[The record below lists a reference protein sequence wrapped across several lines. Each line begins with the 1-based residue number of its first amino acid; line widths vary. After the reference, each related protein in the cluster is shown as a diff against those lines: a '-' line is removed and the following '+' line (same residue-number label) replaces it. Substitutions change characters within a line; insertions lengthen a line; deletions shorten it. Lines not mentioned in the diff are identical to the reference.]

1 MAPRIPP
8 PNKSKSLPTVT
19 SKNIMGSGGP
29 TLPPTTIEYFYGSP
43 IKDNK
48 KNEKKKVVGVGP
60 GGITPQSIGA
70 GTLPARVVSSGGG
83 GGAPTI
89 SIQSEPPKPQ
99 YIPPT
104 LVKIPSRDVVDYQDA
119 DIPIELIT
127 NLLFENL
134 GANELVKF
142 ERHDTVEGTNAT
154 YDIISNLAG
163 IKKEFDPSN
172 LISRQKVD
180 TSYFDIYN
188 IKLDTKIP
196 DITYLFRNNLD
207 NYVYIDT
214 NGDLV
219 LELDNMNEDELVE
232 VQIDSSGTIYK
243 VTLWLQIKENNL

>member
-1 MAPRIPP
+1 MPAP
-8 PNKSKSLPTVT
+8 KSKVT
-19 SKNIMGSGGP
+19 QSKVTPQNIMGSGGP
-29 TLPPTTIEYFYGSP
+29 TLIPKMLYGSRTFVP
-43 IKDNK
+43 ATTN
-48 KNEKKKVVGVGP
+48 NNNTSGRRP
-60 GGITPQSIGA
+60 GGGGRNVIIEG
-70 GTLPARVVSSGGG
+70 VSSLRYGELEQERRDAANTGGGGG
-83 GGAPTI
+83 GGAPAI

-219 LELDNMNEDELVE
+219 IELDNMNEDELVE

-243 VTLWLQIKENNL
+243 VTL

>member
-1 MAPRIPP
+1 MATKFDP
-8 PNKSKSLPTVT
+8 KKMYS
-19 SKNIMGSGGP
+19 SGLDAG
-29 TLPPTTIEYFYGSP
+29 
-43 IKDNK
+43 K
-48 KNEKKKVVGVGP
+48 P
-60 GGITPQSIGA
+60 GGDKNKVEMMKTTQKLIQDKRIVTPKIPDDRKESITAYREGRTDNA
-70 GTLPARVVSSGGG
+70 NNAVTLPAKVTSSGGG
-83 GGAPTI
+83 GGAPAI

-243 VTLWLQIKENNL
+243 VTL

>member
-1 MAPRIPP
+1 MPAHSKKSIPP
-8 PNKSKSLPTVT
+8 SAVT

-29 TLPPTTIEYFYGSP
+29 TLIPKMFYGSRSFVP
-43 IKDNK
+43 TTTN
-48 KNEKKKVVGVGP
+48 NTNASPTPP
-60 GGITPQSIGA
+60 GG
-70 GTLPARVVSSGGG
+70 ARNNVVIEGVTSLRYGELEQERRDAANTGGG
-83 GGAPTI
+83 GGAPAI

-232 VQIDSSGTIYK
+232 IQIDSSGTIYE
-243 VTLWLQIKENNL
+243 VTL

>member
-1 MAPRIPP
+1 MAKFDPKAMYSSGKSDSNKVQMMKRAQKMRKEKVVVPNLIDDRKESINAYRQGRTDNANNAVTLPGKAPRI
-8 PNKSKSLPTVT
+8 
-19 SKNIMGSGGP
+19 
-29 TLPPTTIEYFYGSP
+29 
-43 IKDNK
+43 
-48 KNEKKKVVGVGP
+48 
-60 GGITPQSIGA
+60 
-70 GTLPARVVSSGGG
+70 SGGG
-83 GGAPTI
+83 GATSV
-89 SIQSEPPKPQ
+89 SIQSQPPRPQ

-119 DIPIELIT
+119 DIPVELIT

-134 GANELVKF
+134 GVNELIKF
-142 ERHDTVEGTNAT
+142 ERHDTIEGTNSA

-196 DITYLFRNNLD
+196 DIRYLFANNLD

-214 NGDLV
+214 NGNLV
-219 LELDNMNEDELVE
+219 IELDNMNEDELVE
-232 VQIDSSGTIYK
+232 VQIDSNGTIYE
-243 VTLWLQIKENNL
+243 VTL